1 MYRMPGPSPMCMCN
15 RGSRSRRAPC
25 SPWSRRTRKMR
36 IEGSSAIVTGG
47 ASGLGLATA
56 TELAKAGAHVVI
68 ADLPNSA
75 GAERAQELSG
85 TFAPVDVTDETA
97 VQQAVD
103 AASAAAPLRIVANCP
118 G

>member
-1 MYRMPGPSPMCMCN
+1 MCN

-56 TELAKAGAHVVI
+56 TELAGAGAHVVI
-68 ADLPNSA
+68 ADLPSSA
-75 GAERAQELSG
+75 GEDRAKDIGGS
-85 TFAPVDVTDETA
+85 FAPVDVTDESA
-97 VQQAVD
+97 VQQAV
-103 AASAAAPLRIVANCP
+103 AAATAQGPLRIVVNCAGIGTP
-118 G
+118 